1 MLMNIVLIG
10 AGYVGTALLRRM
22 IDLPYEVCITTTRE
36 EKIET
41 LKPYGKE
48 VLLLKDHFDDRL
60 QNWLLSCD
68 ALIVLVA
75 PGSSGNYEK
84 TYLETAKT
92 IAAVLKKRKNRLHL
106 IYTSSTSV
114 CEGTDAEWLTEEMEL
129 SPLSENGKIL
139 LETEKVYLQSNA
151 DACILRLG
159 GIYGPQ
165 RELIDRARRLSGK
178 QMGSSGD
185 EPTNHVHLDDII
197 HAILFCL
204 DHRLKGIYHLVNDD
218 HPTRKELYGSLAASI
233 DVPSPIWTSNAQNG
247 YRVSSQKIKEAGF
260 AFRHPRL
267 SH

>member
-1 MLMNIVLIG
+1 MKIVLMG

-22 IDLPYEVCITTTRE
+22 IDLSYEIYITTTRE

-41 LKPYGKE
+41 LQPYGKE
-48 VLLLKDHFDDRL
+48 VLLLKDHFNDRF

-75 PGSSGNYEK
+75 PGTLRNYEK

-92 IAAVLKKRKNRLHL
+92 IASVLKKREKRLHL

-114 CEGTDAEWLTEEMEL
+114 CEGTDADWITEEMEL

-139 LETEKVYLQSNA
+139 LETEKVYLQSHA
-151 DACILRLG
+151 DVCILRLG

-178 QMGSSGD
+178 EISGSGN

-197 HAILFCL
+197 HAIVFCL
-204 DHRLKGIYHLVNDD
+204 DHRLIGIYHLVNDD
-218 HPTRKELYGSLAASI
+218 HPTRKELYGSLTASI

-247 YRVSSQKIKEAGF
+247 YRVSNQKIKQAGY